1 MRQITGQ
8 EGLLEDTPM
17 WRSDKW
23 ERARPME
30 YAAFI
35 DKDEIKW
42 SRIVKASGAKGD

>member
-1 MRQITGQ
+1 MRQASDDVKKRLVADGT
-8 EGLLEDTPM
+8 EVTP
-17 WRSDKW
+17 STP
-23 ERARPME
+23 EE